1 MRKVLLGMSGGV
13 DSSVSAILLKNA
25 GYEVYGAT
33 MQLYEGGC
41 CNLNSDLDAK
51 NVCKNIGI
59 EHCIIDYRNEFK
71 ENVINNF
78 IEEYSKCKT
87 PNPCIECNRYLK
99 FGAMYNK
106 AKSLGID
113 YISTGHYA
121 KTEYSDKYARYVL
134 KKSNNI
140 AKDQSYVLYSIP
152 KELLSK
158 IIFPLGEFES
168 KEEIRN
174 IAKEYNLK
182 VANKPDSED
191 ICFIPNGN
199 YKSFLEQNSNLTPN
213 IGDIVNTK
221 GKILGKH
228 KGLYNYTIGQRKGLG
243 ISYKVPLFVIGFNKE
258 RNEVIVGEESELY
271 QKEVFVKDVNL
282 LLVDDIDKPI
292 KVNVKTRYSR
302 KEAKAVIEKVD
313 ISNLKN
319 KIIEKNNL
327 YNEYEIMNLNENSL
341 NEDYIVK
348 ITFDEPQARITPGQ
362 SAVFYIDDIVL
373 GGGKIMQ

>member
-152 KELLSK
+152 K
-158 IIFPLGEFES
+158 
-168 KEEIRN
+168 
-174 IAKEYNLK
+174 
-182 VANKPDSED
+182 
-191 ICFIPNGN
+191 
-199 YKSFLEQNSNLTPN
+199 
-213 IGDIVNTK
+213 
-221 GKILGKH
+221 
-228 KGLYNYTIGQRKGLG
+228 
-243 ISYKVPLFVIGFNKE
+243 
-258 RNEVIVGEESELY
+258 
-271 QKEVFVKDVNL
+271 
-282 LLVDDIDKPI
+282 
-292 KVNVKTRYSR
+292 
-302 KEAKAVIEKVD
+302 
-313 ISNLKN
+313 
-319 KIIEKNNL
+319 
-327 YNEYEIMNLNENSL
+327 
-341 NEDYIVK
+341 
-348 ITFDEPQARITPGQ
+348 
-362 SAVFYIDDIVL
+362 
-373 GGGKIMQ
+373 